1 MGVVARSEGRYE
13 EWGDEWDWDARCE
26 IHKESIKNFRK
37 YLQLPNMAVIT
48 CVTSPLTRLRQE
60 NQKFEGVCMTVC
72 INACVSVVW
81 WCVNF
86 FVTYVDLSLFV

>member
-1 MGVVARSEGRYE
+1 
-13 EWGDEWDWDARCE
+13 
-26 IHKESIKNFRK
+26 
-37 YLQLPNMAVIT
+37 MAVIT